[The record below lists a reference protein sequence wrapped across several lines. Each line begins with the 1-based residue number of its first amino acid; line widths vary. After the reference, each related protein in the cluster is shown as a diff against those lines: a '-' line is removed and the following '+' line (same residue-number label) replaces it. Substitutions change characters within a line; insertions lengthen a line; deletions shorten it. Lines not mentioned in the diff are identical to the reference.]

1 MEHYYPNVLRENEN
15 IYFKLRCRKFVE
27 MIRQTTELADGTSLS
42 HAKASSSSLN
52 DYVGVFDQEMELD
65 EYGTTT
71 RNGNFHHANI
81 WEDSGAMDTS
91 DDLYSSGGRK
101 ELSYNDLMSETI
113 QYGIQLR
120 AEFDGDP
127 RREVKKSLQD
137 TFALIAY
144 DDPRKS
150 SLASL
155 LDDSER
161 APVAEELN
169 GAILVSLGKSSS
181 SALERLIAQTEVLL
195 TELGADGGGALINL
209 RSALQG
215 PYRQ

>member
-1 MEHYYPNVLRENEN
+1 MEHYYPHVLRDNEN

-27 MIRQTTELADGTSLS
+27 MIRQTTELADGTSPSLAKGSSTS
-42 HAKASSSSLN
+42 HD
-52 DYVGVFDQEMELD
+52 DYNGVFDQEMELD

-71 RNGNFHHANI
+71 IRNGTSHHANI

-91 DDLYSSGGRK
+91 DDMYSQTGRK
-101 ELSYNDLMSETI
+101 EMGYGDLMSETI

-150 SLASL
+150 PLASL

-169 GAILVSLGKSSS
+169 GAILGKLF
-181 SALERLIAQTEVLL
+181 A
-195 TELGADGGGALINL
+195 
-209 RSALQG
+209 
-215 PYRQ
+215 

>member
-1 MEHYYPNVLRENEN
+1 MEHYYPNVLHDNEN

-27 MIRQTTELADGTSLS
+27 MIRQTTELADGTSPLLV
-42 HAKASSSSLN
+42 KASSSTN
-52 DYVGVFDQEMELD
+52 DDYNGVFDQEMELD

-71 RNGNFHHANI
+71 RNGISRDANI

-91 DDLYSSGGRK
+91 DDVYSSGRK
-101 ELSYNDLMSETI
+101 ELNYNELMSETI

-120 AEFDGDP
+120 AQFDDDP

-161 APVAEELN
+161 APIAEELN

-215 PYRQ
+215 PLRH